1 MTDFTVEFELLKRKE
16 LEAEFELEPKKELEA
31 TFELKVTKDGKDATI
46 NGVNALIL
54 DANNGVTLEQN
65 GDRATISGAPLQ
77 SALALEEQARVAEDN
92 SLQEQIT
99 AIAQKENGYIH
110 EQGIASAVWTVQ
122 HNLDKYPSVTV
133 VDSAENEIVAEV
145 EYLDKNTVQITMT
158 GASKGRAYLN

>member
-1 MTDFTVEFELLKRKE
+1 MTDFSVEFELLKRKE

-77 SALALEEQARVAEDN
+77 SALALEKQAREAEDN